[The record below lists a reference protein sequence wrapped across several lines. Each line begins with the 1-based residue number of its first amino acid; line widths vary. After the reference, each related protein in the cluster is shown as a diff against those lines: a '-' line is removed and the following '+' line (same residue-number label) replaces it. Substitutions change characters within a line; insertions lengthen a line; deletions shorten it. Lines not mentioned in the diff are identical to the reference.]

1 MAVSVQK
8 VVILR
13 TESKDWDDWYEVI
26 RGTAVRKGVFSLID
40 VSNETAPTA
49 LSKPVR
55 PALTSAKAGVTAYS
69 DLNATEQSYYKI
81 LLDEHKE
88 NVREFEQQEKGLNE
102 IFALISDTLARPLRT
117 YIRDL
122 DAPYHI
128 LRALRQRLEP
138 TSFARTAELSKE
150 YQALKHVG
158 KHSNIDNWLMKWETT
173 YTAAKKISLSDV
185 QGQQPLWD
193 FLTAVQS
200 VDKHW
205 GISTASVI

>member
-1 MAVSVQK
+1 LK
-8 VVILR
+8 
-13 TESKDWDDWYEVI
+13 
-26 RGTAVRKGVFSLID
+26 
-40 VSNETAPTA
+40 ETTLTA

-55 PALTSAKAGVTAYS
+55 PALTSAKARATAYS
-69 DLNATEQSYYKI
+69 DLNATEQLYYKI
-81 LLDEHKE
+81 LLNEHKE

-122 DAPYHI
+122 DALYDI

-158 KHSNIDNWLMKWETT
+158 KNSNIDNWLMKWETT

-185 QGQQPLWD
+185 
-193 FLTAVQS
+193 
-200 VDKHW
+200 
-205 GISTASVI
+205 